1 MERFGKEMLKDILS
15 SSRVG
20 MFVFEKD
27 EGCPPRMF
35 FDESMSMICGIEAGL
50 SPEETYNFWY
60 DRILP
65 EYYPMIEDVLSKT
78 AKGERVEIQYEWNH
92 PEIGPIFVRSS
103 GSMDKSYTKGYRS
116 QGVFQDVSETIHLQ
130 RKQYERELAEVR
142 EAGRTRSIIACLADD
157 YDFVGHINYKNNK
170 LKIYRAT
177 AGFMDHLGIDEAF
190 PGDTREFKALI
201 ADHLF
206 PEDSEVFK
214 TKGDKEYIMDQVRKN
229 TTYFLDFRLEYKG
242 NPEYYRIKFA
252 RSQEDKD
259 SLIMGIINVDTLF
272 QAQDKA
278 AQLQK
283 TIAQVQEENQAK
295 TSFLFNMSHDIRTP
309 MNAITGYTA
318 MAKKY
323 IKYPDRVADYLEKID
338 LSGQQLLRLINQVLD
353 MSRIESGKIVLN
365 EEPLDI
371 VSRIDDILTIVDSSA
386 RNNGIKLKG
395 VKKNI
400 TNRVAYV
407 DDLRVN
413 QIAINVLGNA
423 VKYTRPGGTVT
434 CTLEQLRNIDNGK
447 GHYRITV
454 ADTGIGMSEE
464 FMSKIFDEFS
474 RERNSTSSKIEGT
487 GLGMAIVKKLCDALG
502 ATIDIQSHPGKGTT
516 VTLDFYFRIAEDETL
531 PVKETT
537 QADTEVLNNKKVL
550 LVEDN
555 EMNREI
561 ARSILEEYGMIVCEA
576 EDGDIAVRKI
586 TESEPGYFDYI
597 LMDVQMPRMN
607 GFEATRA
614 IRELP
619 DKTKANIP
627 IIAMTANAFSED
639 KQRVLAS
646 GMDAHLPKPI
656 DITDLIIT
664 LGRFSR
670 GGNRYQ

>member
-1 MERFGKEMLKDILS
+1 MEMFNKELINSILNVS
-15 SSRVG
+15 KLG
-20 MFVFEKD
+20 IWIYEKD
-27 EGCPPRMF
+27 DDGSEPRLF
-35 FDESMSMICGIEAGL
+35 FDDSLKNVCGIEEDMT
-50 SPEETYNFWY
+50 PEESYWY
-60 DRILP
+60 WRSRIVP
-65 EYYPMIEDVLSKT
+65 EYLDIVYQTIGKIIE
-78 AKGERVEIQYEWNH
+78 GEHTEVQYEWEH
-92 PEIGPIFVRSS
+92 PSRGRIFVRN
-103 GSMDKSYTKGYRS
+103 GGLKDDTYTKGVRTV
-116 QGVFQDVSETIHLQ
+116 GLLQDVTELVHMQ
-130 RKQYERELAEVR
+130 RKQYERELKEVR
-142 EAGRTRSIIACLADD
+142 EYGRTRSIIACLADD
-157 YDFVGHINYKNNK
+157 YDFVGHIDNRTNK
-170 LKIYRAT
+170 LKVYRAT
-177 AGFMDHLGIDEAF
+177 SKFMDRLDV
-190 PGDTREFKALI
+190 D
-201 ADHLF
+201 DLF
-206 PEDSEVFK
+206 PSDTGLFKVLLIEHLWPEDQDLFAR
-214 TKGDKEYIMDQVRKN
+214 KGDKEEILKEVRKN
-229 TTYFLDFRLEYKG
+229 PTYQFNFRLLYKG
-242 NPEYYRIKFA
+242 EPEYYRITFA
-252 RSQEDKD
+252 NSQED
-259 SLIMGIINVDTLF
+259 SGGLILGITNVDYLF
-272 QAQDKA
+272 KA
-278 AQLQK
+278 IERGEQLQK

-413 QIAINVLGNA
+413 QITINVLGNA

-464 FMSKIFDEFS
+464 FISKIFDEFS

-502 ATIDIQSHPGKGTT
+502 AAIDIQSHPGKGTT

-670 GGNRYQ
+670 GGQ

>member
-1 MERFGKEMLKDILS
+1 MEMFNKELINSILNVS
-15 SSRVG
+15 KLG
-20 MFVFEKD
+20 IWIYEKD
-27 EGCPPRMF
+27 DDGSEPRLF
-35 FDESMSMICGIEAGL
+35 FDDSLKNVCGIEEDMT
-50 SPEETYNFWY
+50 PEDSYWY
-60 DRILP
+60 WRSRIVP
-65 EYYPMIEDVLSKT
+65 EYLDIVYQTIGKIIE
-78 AKGERVEIQYEWNH
+78 GEHTEVQYEWEH
-92 PEIGPIFVRSS
+92 PVRGRIFIRN
-103 GSMDKSYTKGYRS
+103 GGLKDDTYTKGVRTV
-116 QGVFQDVSETIHLQ
+116 GLLQDVTELVHMQ
-130 RKQYERELAEVR
+130 RKQYERELKEVR
-142 EAGRTRSIIACLADD
+142 ESGRTRSIIACLADD
-157 YDFVGHINYKNNK
+157 YDFVGHIDNRTNK

-177 AGFMDHLGIDEAF
+177 SKFMDRLDVEDAF
-190 PGDTREFKALI
+190 PADTGLFKEMLVE
-201 ADHLF
+201 HLW
-206 PEDSEVFK
+206 PEDQDLFAR
-214 TKGDKEYIMDQVRKN
+214 KGDKEEILKEVRKN
-229 TTYFLDFRLEYKG
+229 PTYQFNFRLLYKG
-242 NPEYYRIKFA
+242 EPEYYRITFA
-252 RSQEDKD
+252 NSQED
-259 SLIMGIINVDTLF
+259 SGGLIIGITNVDYLF
-272 QAQDKA
+272 KA
-278 AQLQK
+278 IERGEQLQR

-413 QIAINVLGNA
+413 QITINVLGNA

-434 CTLEQLRNIDNGK
+434 CTLEQLRNADSGK

-464 FMSKIFDEFS
+464 FISKIFDEFS

-531 PVKETT
+531 PVKETS

-586 TESEPGYFDYI
+586 TDSEPGYFDYI

-670 GGNRYQ
+670 GGQ